1 MYKPR
6 VQQRQPVPERP
17 IDRGVDRI
25 SERIPER
32 MPNEQYQRQEPKVA
46 ATKKANMQW
55 QRIEKKTPQQEQ
67 KQASSSSEP
76 DYQ

>member
-25 SERIPER
+25 GER